1 MKIWGVML
9 CVSVTII
16 SGSMDQ
22 AKREGEA
29 LARSQ
34 KATHGDLP
42 TKRQDPNAV
51 LPQADKGKTFDARKA
66 QHDVTFKRVPE
77 TPVDNLQPKSP
88 YDLRSDDPMFV
99 AGDRI
104 TDNPE
109 AILNAT
115 ITQHETSAEYTTKTC
130 RESGKPYPISVIRN
144 LRVDVKHTP
153 LIKKKVK
160 VCKGHRVVSGNWFGG
175 ISGANVD
182 FKTYHR
188 NRLEADKDVDASTI
202 DAWTNSGII
211 IDDVYVAWKHI
222 EDAKSCDKYEH
233 VDKVI
238 QEEKWEEVGEEWV
251 AEDTASYM
259 KGRGPDC
266 RLTYRE
272 VLVGPE
278 TRMINGK
285 AVSRD
290 SWKDNQT
297 YHCQYPPVK
306 GCEALRAAKCDEQS
320 QRCVQTGVNNT
331 CSLWEKAFRCRSKSG
346 RLVTTASSRD
356 ALYCLDGNCI
366 DTTYNDNQRFGEVM
380 TKLSVFNEIK
390 KELHDQH
397 KFDARTAKVFGGEHL
412 KCHKNVCETLMYD
425 CCGSLDGFTNMVGL
439 SRCDAEEKAL
449 SERKKVGHCH
459 YVGAKPENFL
469 GFLWKSRDVHSY
481 CCFPSKFMR
490 VLQEKAREQLGKS
503 WGWGGSPNC
512 EGLTLDEI
520 KRLRFDMM
528 DLTEAYAEQLKTL
541 KERNKGDVT
550 KQFENERAVKAKLE
564 QRMKALQGDTRR

>member
-1 MKIWGVML
+1 MKRWGMIVCLSLSFVM
-9 CVSVTII
+9 
-16 SGSMDQ
+16 GNMDN

-34 KATHGDLP
+34 KATHGAQP
-42 TKRQDPNAV
+42 TKRQDPNEV
-51 LPQADKGKTFDARKA
+51 LPKSDNGKTFDARKA
-66 QHDVTFKRVPE
+66 KQDVTFKRVPE
-77 TPVDNLQPKSP
+77 TSVDNLQPKKP
-88 YDLRSDDPMFV
+88 YDLRANDPMF
-99 AGDRI
+99 AEGDRV

-115 ITQHETSAEYTTKTC
+115 ITQHETGAEYKTKTC
-130 RESGKPYPISVIRN
+130 RESGNPYPITVVRN

-153 LIKKKVK
+153 LIQKKVK
-160 VCKGHRVVSGNWFGG
+160 VCKGHRIVSGNWFGG
-175 ISGANVD
+175 ISGSNID

-188 NRLEADKDVDASTI
+188 NRLEADADVDARTI
-202 DAWTNSGII
+202 EAWTNSGII

-222 EDAKSCDKYEH
+222 EDAQSCDKYSLEN
-233 VDKVI
+233 KVI

-251 AEDTASYM
+251 AEDASTYM

-272 VLVGPE
+272 VLLGPE
-278 TRMINGK
+278 TRIINGK
-285 AVSRD
+285 AVSRN
-290 SWKDNQT
+290 SWKDKQT

-306 GCEALRAAKCDEQS
+306 GCETLRAAMCDEHS
-320 QRCVQTGVNNT
+320 QRCVQSGTGGT
-331 CSLWEKAFRCRSKSG
+331 CALWEKTFRCKTKSG

-356 ALYCLDGNCI
+356 TLYCLDGNCI
-366 DTTYNDNQRFGEVM
+366 DTSYNDNQQFGEVM

-390 KELHDQH
+390 KDLDKQGQ
-397 KFDARTAKVFGGEHL
+397 FDAEKAKVFGGETL

-425 CCGSLDGFTNMVGL
+425 CCGSLEGFTNMVGL

-449 SERKKVGHCH
+449 SERKKAGHCH
-459 YVGAKPENFL
+459 YVGSKSEDFL

-512 EGLTLDEI
+512 EGLTMEEI
-520 KRLRFDMM
+520 KRLRFDLM
-528 DLTEAYAEQLKTL
+528 DLTEAYEEQLKTL

-564 QRMKALQGDTRR
+564 KRMKALQGDTRR